1 MLPEIFFWVT
11 LLKCYCFVCIPFP
24 NATWYTFSWGTCSH
38 LHDIPKKS
46 QNNSRVFSYFFPIC
60 FQITF
65 QNKMKHSKHTTIC
78 DWHFPA
84 QKPVRD
90 ELIFSERKKR
100 QNNFRLEILRLERD
114 HCCFCFQVKINVLG
128 RYFKNLFKTTMYNIF
143 DLNYSWV

>member
-1 MLPEIFFWVT
+1 MLLFCLHTLPAMLPDTHLAEVLVVICMTYLKNLKTIAEFFF
-11 LLKCYCFVCIPFP
+11 L
-24 NATWYTFSWGTCSH
+24 
-38 LHDIPKKS
+38 
-46 QNNSRVFSYFFPIC
+46 FFPIC

-65 QNKMKHSKHTTIC
+65 QNKMKHSKHTPIC

-90 ELIFSERKKR
+90 ELIFTERRKK
-100 QNNFRLEILRLERD
+100 QSNFRLEILRLERD

-143 DLNYSWV
+143 RFKL